1 LLPHCFTIIT
11 FTLIV
16 YTIGPCHSMSTP
28 YVVISDS
35 EDEYP
40 PTFIPYLSESDSDV
54 DMDISSSILGSS
66 VTPYDG
72 FIPEDEHTIPAPT
85 TEVSDD
91 RVDPGFTPT
100 PKEPMET
107 DPSEDEEE
115 EPEEDDFDTADSS
128 ETYTTPP
135 TTVPALHPHYYLGHF
150 VVRGGARTRAT
161 ARKSVPIPHAAF
173 YRRDYRD
180 IHTTPTSTTPI
191 PAPTTTATAPIFTT
205 PTPTNIPTTPT
216 VITTTTTTTPAPQQD
231 PSSRYREWMHTTL
244 QTWRQVEGVPNT
256 FELGESSTTP
266 ALASVTSIL
275 VARLAR
281 QEREQMMLERDFGR
295 YTSQNTANIRQSFAT
310 VSDDVMMT
318 DRAVSTMRTRLSD
331 AELDIAVL
339 RSRVEM
345 AERHTAEAMR
355 RIAELEETI
364 RRQSGTDKASTS
376 HRPGH
381 P

>member
-1 LLPHCFTIIT
+1 
-11 FTLIV
+11 
-16 YTIGPCHSMSTP
+16 MSTP
-28 YVVISDS
+28 YVIISDS
-35 EDEYP
+35 EDEYS
-40 PTFIPYLSESDSDV
+40 PTFVTYLSESDSDV

-91 RVDPGFTPT
+91 RVDPGYTPS

-115 EPEEDDFDTADSS
+115 EPEEEEPEEEEPSEDDYDTADSS

-180 IHTTPTSTTPI
+180 IHVVTTTPISTTPI

-205 PTPTNIPTTPT
+205 PTPTTIPTTPA

-231 PSSRYREWMHTTL
+231 PSSRYREWMHSTL
-244 QTWRQVEGVPNT
+244 
-256 FELGESSTTP
+256 
-266 ALASVTSIL
+266 
-275 VARLAR
+275 
-281 QEREQMMLERDFGR
+281 
-295 YTSQNTANIRQSFAT
+295 
-310 VSDDVMMT
+310 
-318 DRAVSTMRTRLSD
+318 
-331 AELDIAVL
+331 
-339 RSRVEM
+339 
-345 AERHTAEAMR
+345 
-355 RIAELEETI
+355 
-364 RRQSGTDKASTS
+364 
-376 HRPGH
+376 
-381 P
+381 